1 MSEFNNN
8 YNAALPPPEPMFDV
22 NYNNASGVS
31 VDDENP
37 GLDRGHSLPNVD
49 ELKTDHKAKSMEFVS
64 EDGTTVKRKSGWVV
78 WLAFLLALVVIAVI
92 VGVAITVTKEQNTST
107 TSSANQAQPVA
118 PTIDQKPTDQ
128 GKQTVGDLTPA
139 PTPAVATV
147 TPATPPTNP
156 PATAP
161 DTSDPEVRTEQVK
174 KYLITNGISTEADL
188 NSAGSPQQKALNFIS
203 VLDGAKV
210 PVPGGDKNTPD
221 GYDFMTR
228 YVLSVVYYGTY
239 GDRWVYSLNF
249 LQPFSICY
257 WYSVLQYPDLSQEF
271 RGVACTES
279 GQIAA
284 LFLTRN
290 NMEGVLPK
298 ELSLLTTLAAV
309 DFNFNLFRG
318 TIPDSYQSLVNIQ
331 NLFIMSNRLDGSI
344 PTWIDKLT
352 SMRNINLSHNL
363 ITGRIPTTMGNLQN
377 MKGIAF
383 DNNLL
388 AGKLDGVFDT
398 SVIPGFRQLE
408 QLYLENNEF
417 TGSLGVHF
425 AAEANLTHFDVSDNE
440 FSGIIPTHLFEM
452 TNLEVLDL
460 HDNEFTT
467 LPAAFQQNNKL
478 ELLAL
483 QKNNFNGQ
491 RLPSSLNQL
500 RALTHLDVSQNRF
513 TGVIP
518 TEIGNLAELTYLFM
532 ADNDFEAGPIPY
544 WLEGMAKMEELS
556 FKSTKRTGAIPT
568 FIGSLSKMVL
578 LDLDDNNLVGTIPE
592 NLGDL
597 ADLHILLLNRNNLT
611 STIPTTFSNL
621 RSLKLFFVEA
631 NDDISGDLNQLYC
644 ANPSFL
650 MKPVIVADCSLC
662 TVAAPECCTACCEK
676 NVECNPGIH
685 VPDLDPIWQLSYE
698 RVFFTFGREDFFDKD
713 ARGAGAPG
721 N

>member
-1 MSEFNNN
+1 MSEFGSSYNATVPPTEPMYDVNN
-8 YNAALPPPEPMFDV
+8 YNNSM
-22 NYNNASGVS
+22 SGVS

-64 EDGTTVKRKSGWVV
+64 EDGTLQKRKSGWVV
-78 WLAFLLALVVIAVI
+78 WLALFLALVVIGVI
-92 VGVAITVTKEQNTST
+92 VGVAVTVTQEQNNTST
-107 TSSANQAQPVA
+107 SAQQSQTSPPIN
-118 PTIDQKPTDQ
+118 QKPDDQ
-128 GKQTVGDLTPA
+128 GKQTVSDITPA
-139 PTPAVATV
+139 PTPAATV
-147 TPATPPTNP
+147 RPAVPPTNP
-156 PATAP
+156 PAQAP
-161 DTSDPEVRTEQVK
+161 DSTDPAVRTDLIK
-174 KYLITNGISTEADL
+174 DYLISNGISTEADL
-188 NSAGSPQQKALNFIS
+188 NTDGSPQQKALNFIS
-203 VLDGAKV
+203 VADGAKV

-228 YVLSVVYYGTY
+228 YVLSVLYYQTL

-249 LQPFSICY
+249 LQPFSVCY

-290 NMEGVLPK
+290 NMEGELPK

-318 TIPDSYQSLVNIQ
+318 TIPDTYKSFSNMQ

-344 PTWIDKLT
+344 PSWIDQLT
-352 SMRNINLSHNL
+352 SLRNINLSHNL

-417 TGSLGVHF
+417 TGTLGIHF
-425 AAEANLTHFDVSDNE
+425 AAESNLTHFDVSDNE
-440 FSGIIPTHLFEM
+440 FTGVIPTHLFQM

-467 LPAAFQQNNKL
+467 LPAAFQPNNKL
-478 ELLAL
+478 DLLAL
-483 QKNNFNGQ
+483 QKNNFQGQ
-491 RLPSSLNQL
+491 RLPSTINQL
-500 RALTHLDVSQNRF
+500 SALTHLDVSQNKF
-513 TGVIP
+513 TGEIP
-518 TEIGNLAELTYLFM
+518 SEIGTLSGLTYLFM
-532 ADNDFEAGPIPY
+532 AENDFTAGTIPY
-544 WLEGMAKMEELS
+544 WVEGLTNIEELS
-556 FKSTKRTGAIPT
+556 FKSTQRTGSIPD
-568 FIGSLSKMVL
+568 FMGSLSKMVL
-578 LDLDDNNLVGTIPE
+578 LDLDSNNLVGTIPE
-592 NLGDL
+592 NLGNL

-611 STIPTTFSNL
+611 STIPASFSNL

-631 NDDISGDLNQLYC
+631 NDNISGDLNQLYC

-650 MKPVIVADCSLC
+650 MKPVIVADCAMC
-662 TVAAPECCTACCEK
+662 TVAAPECCTACCEQG
-676 NVECNPGIH
+676 VECNPGIH
-685 VPDLDPIWQLSYE
+685 VPDLDPIWQLSYQ
-698 RVFFTFGREDFFDKD
+698 RVFFTFGREDFFDKE
-713 ARGAGAPG
+713 AKGAGAPG